1 MVIEKTPYHHSIA
14 KQKKN
19 CFQNTPALTI
29 NQCLVK
35 VEIL

>member
-14 KQKKN
+14 KQN
-19 CFQNTPALTI
+19 CSQNTPALTI